1 MSKLSKAKTDLT
13 FLKNRLNEMKEHPWR
28 VKDKEVKAFERL
40 VKYCDV
46 YVKLLKIKDKI
57 EIKER

>member
-28 VKDKEVKAFERL
+28 AEIEGITEI
-40 VKYCDV
+40 
-46 YVKLLKIKDKI
+46 YV
-57 EIKER
+57 